1 MRQDSLCVYLQFRSA
16 RKLLSRA
23 VLTTMQKEIG
33 FIREHSG
40 ADTTRLLLSRSRWPE
55 VDMDLV
61 VNTIEGRRRM
71 VAKVPQWAGRD
82 DLIYPTRLCTEQCS
96 SSDTA
101 SYKAGVLKRLG
112 AKRVADLTGGL
123 GVDSWFFSSVADEV
137 LYNEMNPVLA
147 AAADHNFSVLGA
159 ARDGSGITVESHELR
174 PDTIDSV
181 LCGFN
186 PDCIFLDPARRDSAG
201 RKVFRL
207 EDCTPD
213 ILLLKDELLK
223 RARLLVAKLSPMA
236 DISLIVSALGN
247 VSEVHCVSSGGECKE
262 LVAVMDREAPSGV
275 SPAIIVADRDGEV
288 LRFRRE
294 DEMSA
299 PLVLADT
306 APLGGILFE
315 PSKAVAK
322 AGCFKLLCRQYGLL
336 KIGRNTHLYLLPDVG
351 ERDIEGLGER
361 LSPLQRLGKLFGII
375 ETVPLN
381 NRTAREAGR
390 KWAGADLTARN
401 LPMDTDTLS
410 KKMGLGRQAQPA
422 CAARPSHIFGVRA
435 DFPSS
440 EKSANYLIITTP
452 L

>member
-1 MRQDSLCVYLQFRSA
+1 MFIFAVPLCG
-16 RKLLSRA
+16 KLPSRA
-23 VLTTMQKEIG
+23 VLSTMQKEIG

-61 VNTIEGRRRM
+61 VNTIEGRSRM
-71 VAKVPQWAGRD
+71 AAKVPQWAGRD
-82 DLIYPTRLCTEQCS
+82 DLLYPTRLCTEQCS

-137 LYNEMNPVLA
+137 LYNEMNPDLA
-147 AAADHNFSVLGA
+147 AAAGHNFSVLGA
-159 ARDGSGITVESHELR
+159 ARDGARITVESLELR
-174 PDTIDSV
+174 QDTIDSV
-181 LCGFN
+181 LGGFN

-201 RKVFRL
+201 RKVFRI

-213 ILLLKDELLK
+213 IMLLKDELLK
-223 RARLLVAKLSPMA
+223 RARHLVVKLSPMA

-262 LVAVMDREAPSGV
+262 LLAVMDREVPSGI
-275 SPAIIVADRDGEV
+275 SPAIIVADREGEV
-288 LRFRRE
+288 MRFRRE
-294 DEMSA
+294 DEMLA

-306 APLGGILFE
+306 AAQGGILFE

-322 AGCFKLLCRQYGLL
+322 AGCFKLLCPQYGLL

-351 ERDIEGLGER
+351 EQEGLGES
-361 LSPLQRLGKLFGII
+361 LSPLRRLGKLFRII

-410 KKMGLGRQAQPA
+410 KKMGLGRQTQPA
-422 CAARPSHIFGVRA
+422 GAARPPHIFGVRA

-440 EKSANYLIITTP
+440 EKPANYLIITTP